1 MDYDQLQA
9 YKFISIHSFCC
20 SESIKFYK
28 KIPLLFPNHEVKII
42 RDPIRRI
49 NFKGNVRMGEVE
61 ARLHGT
67 LCNINEWIEKY
78 EKLCVNLIPLLNVMW
93 IKQFKKVSPYLVQEA
108 VDLFEKFNL
117 CVLPIKEELPN
128 RDGDS
133 SWFDRC
139 DSKVIN
145 IEREWSA
152 SLAKSLYDNSIDYI
166 TWNKLFQIAQD
177 NKL

>member
-1 MDYDQLQA
+1 MDYEQLQT

-61 ARLHGT
+61 ARLHGI

-78 EKLCVNLIPLLNVMW
+78 EKLCVNLVPLFNVAW
-93 IKQFKKVSPYLVQEA
+93 ITHFKKVSPYLIQEST
-108 VDLFEKFNL
+108 DLFKKLNL
-117 CVLPIKEELPN
+117 CVIPIREEVPN
-128 RDGDS
+128 RNGDT
-133 SWFDRC
+133 SWFGRC
-139 DSKVIN
+139 DSEIIK
-145 IEREWSA
+145 IEQKWSND
-152 SLAKSLYDNSIDYI
+152 LATLLCDNSIDYI